1 MRRPNAGTWRMT
13 LLICDACKLTAVA
26 DEPPS
31 ASGDELAPGWIVRR
45 IGGRDF
51 TLCDC
56 CGSIRQFKGGISA
69 YLQKQLGV
77 DPNAEIEF
85 RDVPGGGLHRQRLRQ
100 SK

>member
-1 MRRPNAGTWRMT
+1 M
-13 LLICDACKLTAVA
+13 A

-31 ASGDELAPGWIVRR
+31 AGGDGLASGWIVRR
-45 IGGRDF
+45 IDGRDF

-77 DPNAEIEF
+77 DPYAEIEF
-85 RDVPGGGLHRQRLRQ
+85 MDVPGGGLHRQRLGQ
-100 SK
+100 GK